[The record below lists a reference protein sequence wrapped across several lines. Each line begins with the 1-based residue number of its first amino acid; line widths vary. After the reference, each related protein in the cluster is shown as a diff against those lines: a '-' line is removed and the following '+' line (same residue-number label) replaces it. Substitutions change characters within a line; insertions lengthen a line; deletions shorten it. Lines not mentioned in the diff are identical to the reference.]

1 MFYVK
6 RSLENV
12 SRETFMKDRLA
23 QELSVC
29 QVELENVSY
38 IEYDGQH
45 IRKQN
50 NCLHDI
56 RYSCTL
62 PPDSCTQPEV
72 YVKTTDILNM
82 QIETYKRR
90 IRNFSNIVQKYV
102 NKTKNQNAIKQN
114 EWKNLY
120 DSTEIK

>member
-1 MFYVK
+1 MFHVK
-6 RSLENV
+6 RRLENV

-38 IEYDGQH
+38 IEYDEQH

-50 NCLHDI
+50 NCLHNI
-56 RYSCTL
+56 VYPCTI
-62 PPDSCTQPEV
+62 PAESCTQPEV
-72 YVKTTDILNM
+72 YVNTKDIFHM

-90 IRNFSNIVQKYV
+90 TRNFSNIVQKYV
-102 NKTKNQNAIKQN
+102 NKTKTKMQ
-114 EWKNLY
+114 
-120 DSTEIK
+120 

>member
-1 MFYVK
+1 MFHVK

-50 NCLHDI
+50 NHLHNI
-56 RYSCTL
+56 SYTCTL
-62 PPDSCTQPEV
+62 PPDSCTQPCIR
-72 YVKTTDILNM
+72 KN
-82 QIETYKRR
+82 KRH
-90 IRNFSNIVQKYV
+90 IPYANTNI
-102 NKTKNQNAIKQN
+102 
-114 EWKNLY
+114 
-120 DSTEIK
+120 